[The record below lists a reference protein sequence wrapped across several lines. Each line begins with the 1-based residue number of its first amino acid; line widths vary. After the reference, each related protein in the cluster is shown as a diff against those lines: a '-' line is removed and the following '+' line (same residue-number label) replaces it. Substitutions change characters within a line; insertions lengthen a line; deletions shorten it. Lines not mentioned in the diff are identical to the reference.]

1 MESEEHSG
9 IRGAYLLLWE
19 GCQLHEGG
27 VEAGS
32 CREVVLGS
40 AVRDILKERQLEK
53 KKKD

>member
-1 MESEEHSG
+1 M
-9 IRGAYLLLWE
+9 
-19 GCQLHEGG
+19 
-27 VEAGS
+27 EAGS